1 MKTYMIVYFGAA
13 IVALFLVPIVSRLAK
28 WYNLVD
34 APGPRKIHQTPI
46 PRIGGIALM
55 LSTFALVLPM
65 FFLDN
70 AIGQSFRQSRAQ
82 FVALL
87 AGAGFIFAVGLFD
100 DLRSVRGCIKLVC
113 LIAASLAIC
122 ASGAAVRSV
131 SVGTWFELELGWA
144 AWPLSV
150 FWIVMITVCMNLI
163 DGLDGL
169 AGGIAAIVCG
179 TIVLLALWTGQ
190 AAMAMLM
197 LALLGSLTG
206 FLFFNFHPAKIFM
219 GDCGSMFLGFMI
231 GAGSLVCQT
240 KTTAMVGLA
249 LPFLVMGVPI
259 FDAAIVLVGRRILDR
274 RSMFAPDRGHLHHR
288 MIDLGL
294 RHRVVVMVIYAVTA
308 VSASIGLL
316 MLTDDGRHSIGLLV
330 GGFLF
335 LVSVFACLHGGRF
348 SKILKALRRNWAIAR
363 KVKAERRTFENT
375 QLRMRESTSFHTWWR
390 TLCDMGKEMHF
401 QSIGLWDRHNSSYV
415 SGCQWNASAEK
426 FPAGRSVKLGLPLGV
441 NGDGKW
447 EIKASIWADG
457 HLEISGRQGMLL
469 SRLMDEFPPPEQK
482 EEAPSSVAMTTTQ
495 TLQRPAHM
503 PSSLDIL
510 GIPVVPFESY
520 DQALECVEEIIESQ
534 HKSSWVAINPI
545 KVYHSWHKPE
555 LANLLRQ
562 IDVGICDGVGVSI
575 ASMIIHGRSIKRCTG
590 CDLFFKLVSLASR
603 KKWGVYLLGAS
614 AKSNAGA
621 RSELQKMY
629 PGLRIVGWQDGY
641 FEDSRTV
648 IEQINHSRA
657 DLLFVAMGSPKQEQW
672 ICRHRHA
679 IDAKFCMGVGGSF
692 DIASGGLRRAP
703 KVFRIAGTEFL
714 FRLIAEPLK
723 RWPIQKVL
731 FPYFLRVIGKKMVNL
746 TLSQEGSK
754 DQALELKPKT

>member
-1 MKTYMIVYFGAA
+1 M
-13 IVALFLVPIVSRLAK
+13 ALFLVPIVSRLAK
-28 WYNLVD
+28 GHNLVD
-34 APGPRKIHQTPI
+34 APGPRKMHKKPI

-55 LSTFALVLPM
+55 VSTFALVLPM

-70 AIGQSFRQSRAQ
+70 PIGRSFRQSQTQ
-82 FVALL
+82 FVVLL
-87 AGAGFIFAVGLFD
+87 AGAGFIFSVGLLD
-100 DLRSVRGCIKLVC
+100 DLRSVPGYIKLAC

-122 ASGAAVRSV
+122 ASGATISSF
-131 SVGTWFELELGWA
+131 SVGGTYAFTAGWA
-144 AWPLSV
+144 VWPLSV

-169 AGGIAAIVCG
+169 AAGIAAIVCG
-179 TIVLLALWTGQ
+179 TIALLALWTGQ
-190 AAMAMLM
+190 AAMVVLM

-219 GDCGSMFLGFMI
+219 GDCGSMFLGFLI
-231 GAGSLVCQT
+231 GAGSLVCQN

-259 FDAAIVLVGRRILDR
+259 FDGGLVLVGRRVLHR
-274 RSMFAPDRGHLHHR
+274 RSMFSPDRGHLHHR

-308 VSASIGLL
+308 VSASIGVL
-316 MLTDDGRHSIGLLV
+316 MLTEEGKYSVHLLV

-335 LVSVFACLHGGRF
+335 LFSAFACLHGGRF
-348 SKILKALRRNWAIAR
+348 SVILKAIRGNWTIAHGA
-363 KVKAERRTFENT
+363 KAERRTFENA
-375 QLRMRESTSFHTWWR
+375 QLKMRESRSFHTWWR
-390 TLCDMGKEMHF
+390 TLCDMGEEMHF
-401 QSIGLWDRHNSSYV
+401 QSIGLWDRCNSSYV
-415 SGCQWNASAEK
+415 SGCQWSASAEK
-426 FPAGRSVKLGLPLGV
+426 FPAGRSVRLDLPLGV

-447 EIKASIWADG
+447 EIRASIWADG
-457 HLEISGRQGMLL
+457 CLETSGRQGMLL
-469 SRLMDEFPPPEQK
+469 SRLMDEFLPPEQK
-482 EEAPSSVAMTTTQ
+482 QEAEASSCVAMTTTQ
-495 TLQRPAHM
+495 TLKRPAYI
-503 PSSLDIL
+503 PSPLDIL

-534 HKSSWVAINPI
+534 RKSSWVAVNPI
-545 KVYHSWHKPE
+545 KVYHAWHKPE
-555 LANLLRQ
+555 WLNLLRQ
-562 IDVGICDGVGVSI
+562 VDVGFCDGVGVSI

-590 CDLFFKLVSLASR
+590 CDLFFKLLSLASR
-603 KKWGVYLLGAS
+603 KEWGVYLLGAS
-614 AKSNAGA
+614 AQSNAAA

-629 PGLRIVGWQDGY
+629 PDLRIAGWQDGY
-641 FEDSRTV
+641 FEDSRAV
-648 IEQINHSRA
+648 IGQINSSRA

-679 IDAKFCMGVGGSF
+679 IDTSFCMGVGGSF

-714 FRLIAEPLK
+714 FRLIRQPLK

-731 FPYFLRVIGKKMVNL
+731 FPYFFRVLGKKAADL
-746 TLSQEGSK
+746 TMSADEGRE
-754 DQALELKPKT
+754 D